1 MTATDPP
8 AGAPPRPDVAKV
20 YVDTSA
26 LVALVTPEARTG
38 ALQQWLRAHDQVH
51 LVSADWCVPEVA
63 SALAIKVRTRQ
74 IDADLAD
81 EAWNEFGTAC
91 DGLLQLTPVA
101 ATDFSLAAQMCRVPQ
116 AGLRAGDALHLAVAL
131 RSECGAMLCFD
142 ELLNRNA
149 EANGLALIRP

>member
-1 MTATDPP
+1 MTATDPASGALPPP
-8 AGAPPRPDVAKV
+8 AAARV
-20 YVDTSA
+20 YVDTSV
-26 LVALVTPEARTG
+26 LVALVTTEARTG
-38 ALQQWLRAHDQVH
+38 ALKQWLRAHDRVP

-63 SALAIKVRTRQ
+63 SALSIKVRSRQ
-74 IDADLAD
+74 LDAELAD
-81 EAWNEFGTAC
+81 EAWNEFGAAC

-101 ATDFSLAAQMCRVPQ
+101 ATDFSLAAQMCRVAQ

-149 EANGLALIRP
+149 EASGLALIRF